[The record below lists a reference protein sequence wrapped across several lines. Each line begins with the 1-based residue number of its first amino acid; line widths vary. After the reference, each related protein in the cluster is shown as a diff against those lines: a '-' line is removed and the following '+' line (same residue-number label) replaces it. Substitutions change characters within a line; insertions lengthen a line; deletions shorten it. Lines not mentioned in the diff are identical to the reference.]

1 MPAKPLKK
9 PKDATQEQLEEYSQ
23 KLEQYF
29 KDREKELADQ
39 QVQADRDQAEID
51 REKANVQ
58 LRKREVEELKEKNE
72 ELETQLSKQMKDLD
86 MKMQSHEVV
95 WKEESAKLDDRRV
108 ELLNERK
115 RLEKLAIELET
126 AKPEGGSGDDKMVE
140 FMEQQKE
147 LLTKITSLEV
157 KREERESEEA
167 KRMRLKDS
175 IGRRV
180 KPPIFR
186 GDKGERPEAHILR
199 AEDWMEASNPGMT
212 DVMKVRNFKLTLD
225 HHARE
230 WYDKADS
237 KGDYERMKVEFSRH
251 FSTQGKS
258 IRNLHTRW
266 NSFSFD
272 PNTDDIEVFLRNV
285 QETAKQLEYREATV
299 VNMIKSKMPLA
310 MYSTLY
316 DIHDLDKVVT
326 RCRDIYAKPNDV
338 AAESSTATGG
348 AAAANPFT
356 SISSIKDDF
365 FFMDDGATNGQKQ
378 KPFKP
383 HVTPQGRGKKRGR
396 GGGRGGK
403 GRGQQKNNT
412 TNNPRQNNF
421 NRGQGN
427 KGGWQPRGR
436 GGRGGYDRSPNQRKP
451 RVASRTPNQDRCY
464 NCNEPGHFSRECP
477 QRNNGNI
484 NSRPQQQKT
493 FPGFN
498 VVQPQM
504 YAQMPIPQM
513 AQVPVQMTVPSAQV
527 QMQNNSMTDQ
537 TAAMGHMREVM
548 MQMQDVTA
556 DDNPC
561 YMHISEIP
569 REGEASLNF

>member
-1 MPAKPLKK
+1 MAE
-9 PKDATQEQLEEYSQ
+9 QQLES
-23 KLEQYF
+23 
-29 KDREKELADQ
+29 DRTLAELNK
-39 QVQADRDQAEID
+39 
-51 REKANVQ
+51 EKANV
-58 LRKREVEELKEKNE
+58 ELKERETLELQERNVALQE
-72 ELETQLSKQMKDLD
+72 ELEKNLAELDL
-86 MKMQSHEVV
+86 KKQSHEDV
-95 WKEESAKLDDRRV
+95 WREEAGKLDKRRV
-108 ELLNERK
+108 ELVEERR
-115 RLEKLAIELET
+115 RLEKMAIELEHSKG
-126 AKPEGGSGDDKMVE
+126 AEGGKGEDEMLK
-140 FMEQQKE
+140 FMQQQQD
-147 LLTKITSLEV
+147 LLTKITSLEE
-157 KREERESEEA
+157 KREKRESEESE
-167 KRMRLKDS
+167 RLKIKDS
-175 IGRRV
+175 IGRGV

-212 DVMKVRNFKLTLD
+212 NGMKVRNFKLTLD
-225 HHARE
+225 HLARE
-230 WYDKADS
+230 WYDNADS
-237 KGDYERMKVEFSRH
+237 KGDYEKLKGDFSRH

-258 IRNLHTRW
+258 VRNLHARW
-266 NSFSFD
+266 NSFTFD

-326 RCRDIYAKPNDV
+326 RCRDIYAKSID
-338 AAESSTATGG
+338 ATAESSTATGG
-348 AAAANPFT
+348 AATANPFT
-356 SISSIKDDF
+356 AIKDEF
-365 FFMDDGATNGQKQ
+365 FFMDDGTVNAQKQ

-383 HVTPQGRGKKRGR
+383 HVTPQGRGKKKSRGGSRGGRGR
-396 GGGRGGK
+396 GGQQRG
-403 GRGQQKNNT
+403 
-412 TNNPRQNNF
+412 NNPRQNNF
-421 NRGQGN
+421 NRGQSN
-427 KGGWQPRGR
+427 RGGWQPRGR

-477 QRNNGNI
+477 QRNNGN
-484 NSRPQQQKT
+484 NNYRPQQHKT

-504 YAQMPIPQM
+504 YAQMPVPQM
-513 AQVPVQMTVPSAQV
+513 AQVPVQMAVPSAQV

-561 YMHISEIP
+561 YMHMSEIP

>member
-1 MPAKPLKK
+1 MPAKL
-9 PKDATQEQLEEYSQ
+9 PKMPKNPTQEQLDDYS
-23 KLEQYF
+23 KTLEQYF
-29 KDREKELADQ
+29 KDKERELAEQ
-39 QVQADRDQAEID
+39 QLESDRTLAELNK
-51 REKANVQ
+51 EKANV
-58 LRKREVEELKEKNE
+58 ELKERETLELQERNAALQA
-72 ELETQLSKQMKDLD
+72 ELEKNLAELDLRKQN
-86 MKMQSHEVV
+86 HEDV
-95 WKEESAKLDDRRV
+95 WKEEAGKLDKRRV
-108 ELLNERK
+108 ELVEERR
-115 RLEKLAIELET
+115 RLEKMAIELEHSKG
-126 AKPEGGSGDDKMVE
+126 AGGGKGEEEMLK
-140 FMEQQKE
+140 FMQQQQD
-147 LLTKITSLEV
+147 LLTKITSLEE
-157 KREERESEEA
+157 KREIRETEESERL
-167 KRMRLKDS
+167 KLKDS
-175 IGRRV
+175 IGRGV

-212 DVMKVRNFKLTLD
+212 NAMKVRNFKLTLD
-225 HHARE
+225 HLARE
-230 WYDKADS
+230 WYDNADS
-237 KGDYERMKVEFSRH
+237 KGDYEKLKGDFSRH
-251 FSTQGKS
+251 FSTQEKS
-258 IRNLHTRW
+258 VRNLHARW
-266 NSFSFD
+266 NSFTFD

-326 RCRDIYAKPNDV
+326 RCRDIYAKSIDATV
-338 AAESSTATGG
+338 ESSTATGG
-348 AAAANPFT
+348 AAATNPFT
-356 SISSIKDDF
+356 AIKDEF
-365 FFMDDGATNGQKQ
+365 FFMDDGAVNAQKQ

-383 HVTPQGRGKKRGR
+383 HVTPQGRGKKKGR
-396 GGGRGGK
+396 GGSRGGK
-403 GRGQQKNNT
+403 GRGGQQRG
-412 TNNPRQNNF
+412 NNPRQNNF
-421 NRGQGN
+421 NRGQSN
-427 KGGWQPRGR
+427 RGGWQPRGR

-477 QRNNGNI
+477 QRNNGN
-484 NSRPQQQKT
+484 NSNRPQQHKT

-513 AQVPVQMTVPSAQV
+513 AQVPVQMAVPSAQV

-561 YMHISEIP
+561 YMHMSEIP